1 MKKINSVSGGKTSSF
16 IAANYPADLNLFAL
30 VRTEDQNCLFP
41 DSKIRQLIED
51 RIQKPFVGTLEDDLI
66 IYTILDLEQ
75 FIGQEIKIVSGE
87 TYDQIIKTKGGW
99 LPNKLHRYCTT
110 YLKIEPMFK
119 FWFENFEEP
128 VEMRIGFRA
137 NEVSRMNRMIE
148 KTDQNG
154 FLSYKWTT
162 EKMKDG
168 RNKWKEIAWQKPI
181 FPLIEQRT
189 FKDEIERF
197 WKDKPVRFAE
207 FNNCVGCFHRNP
219 ILLNKM
225 FQKHANKM
233 NWFLCAEKEKNKKV
247 GTWRSDM
254 TYQKIKDS
262 KTQIEIDFD
271 QYDTCDSGFCENE

>member
-1 MKKINSVSGGKTSSF
+1 MKTINSVSGGKTSSF
-16 IAANYPADLNLFAL
+16 IAANYLADLNLFSL
-30 VRTEDQNCLFP
+30 VRTEDKNCLFP
-41 DSKIRQLIED
+41 DSKIRQIVED

-87 TYDQIIKTKGGW
+87 TYDQIIQKKGGW

-110 YLKIEPMFK
+110 FLKIEPMFK
-119 FWFENFEEP
+119 FWLDNFEEP

-137 NEVSRMNRMIE
+137 NETSRMQTMIE
-148 KTDQNG
+148 KTDENG

-162 EKMKDG
+162 EKLKDG
-168 RNKWKEIAWQKPI
+168 RNKWKQIPWQKPT
-181 FPLIEQRT
+181 FPLIEKRT
-189 FKDEIERF
+189 FKDEIEKF

-219 ILLNKM
+219 ILLHRM
-225 FQKHANKM
+225 FEKHSNKM
-233 NWFLCAEKEKNKKV
+233 NWFLCAEKNEKNKS
-247 GTWRSDM
+247 GTWRSDVS
-254 TYQKIKDS
+254 YEQIKNF
-262 KTQIEIDFD
+262 KKQLTIEFD